1 MGAADV
7 STAADDTSAT
17 PRPPRDVAKVIAVV
31 RDRYA
36 TLIGFAVMIA
46 YFWARHPDTFGT
58 WENFESILNQAAP
71 TVVLAVG
78 LTVVLT
84 TAAYDLSFP
93 GTLAVASVGGVMLM
107 SDSGVST
114 PVSILASLGIGL
126 GTGIVAGLL
135 VATERASSFIVTL
148 ALGTV
153 WSGLAI
159 GISDGRTI
167 TDVNLSYL
175 DLTLDSV
182 LGIPNAV
189 VVAFVV
195 AMAAWAML
203 RYTVFGREAQAIG
216 SNPTAARL
224 AGIRIG
230 LVRVGAFAVFGLCVG
245 IASVLLSSSTGGYN
259 PSLGSGL
266 FIPPFVAA
274 FFGIAVLG
282 AGRFNVFGTV
292 IGALFIGTLE
302 TGLVIGG
309 TEAWVGNVIVG
320 LVLVVILVVAVW
332 RRGE

>member
-1 MGAADV
+1 MSVSATAENTTSTTERSGGRGAAH
-7 STAADDTSAT
+7 
-17 PRPPRDVAKVIAVV
+17 IARAF

-46 YFWARHPDTFGT
+46 IFWGMEPDSFGS
-58 WENFESILNQAAP
+58 WENFRSILTQAAP
-71 TVVLAVG
+71 TVILAVG

-93 GTLAVASVGGVMLM
+93 GIISISSVGGVMLM
-107 SDSGVST
+107 SDGGAST
-114 PVSILASLGIGL
+114 GVSILATLAIGVAA
-126 GTGIVAGLL
+126 GVVAGVL

-153 WSGLAI
+153 WTGMAI

-167 TDVNLSYL
+167 TDVNLSYI
-175 DLTLDSV
+175 DLTLNEV

-189 VVAFVV
+189 IVALVVSLI
-195 AMAAWAML
+195 AWWLL
-203 RYTVFGREAQAIG
+203 RFTVFGREAQAIG

-224 AGIRIG
+224 AGIRIN
-230 LVRVGAFAVFGLCVG
+230 LVRVGAFVVLGVCVA
-245 IASVLLSSSTGGYN
+245 IASILLSSSTGGFN
-259 PSLGSGL
+259 PGLGNGL

-302 TGLVIGG
+302 TGLIING
-309 TEAWVGNVIVG
+309 TEAWVGDVIVG
-320 LVLVVILVVAVW
+320 LVLVVILVVAVG
-332 RRGE
+332 RRTE

>member
-1 MGAADV
+1 VAAV
-7 STAADDTSAT
+7 
-17 PRPPRDVAKVIAVV
+17 VAKV

-36 TLIGFAVMIA
+36 TLIGFALMVA
-46 YFWARHPDTFGT
+46 YFWWRHPATFGT
-58 WENFESILNQAAP
+58 WDNFESILNQAAP

-78 LTVVLT
+78 LTIVLT

-93 GTLAVASVGGVMLM
+93 GTLAIASVGGVMLM

-114 PVSILASLGIGL
+114 LVSIVASLGIGV
-126 GTGIVAGLL
+126 GAGIIAGVL
-135 VATERASSFIVTL
+135 VASERASSFIVTL

-159 GISDGRTI
+159 GISGGQTI
-167 TDVNLSYL
+167 TDVNLSYI
-175 DLTLDSV
+175 DLTLNSV
-182 LGIPNAV
+182 LGIPNSV
-189 VVAFVV
+189 VVAFFVSV
-195 AMAAWAML
+195 LSWALL

-230 LVRVGAFAVFGLCVG
+230 VVRVAAFAVFGLCVG
-245 IASVLLSSSTGGYN
+245 IATVLLSSSTGGYN

-292 IGALFIGTLE
+292 VGALFIGTLE

-320 LVLVVILVVAVW
+320 LVLVVILVFAVG
-332 RRGE
+332 RRTE